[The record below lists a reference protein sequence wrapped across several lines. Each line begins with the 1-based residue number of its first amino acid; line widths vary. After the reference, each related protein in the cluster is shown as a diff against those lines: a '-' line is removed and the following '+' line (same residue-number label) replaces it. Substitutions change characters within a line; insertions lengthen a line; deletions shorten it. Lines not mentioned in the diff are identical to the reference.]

1 MAWEAL
7 RAGAAASEAAKEM
20 AMVGASVG
28 LAGGTV
34 EVARSLPLAQVDMA
48 AAAAATAMVA
58 RVEEASAAAKRAAMM
73 GQVGWV
79 VVRMEAGS
87 AAGLAVARVAAGR
100 EHRRPREPWWPGQ
113 RRPLG
118 RRRRPRLPM

>member
-7 RAGAAASEAAKEM
+7 QAGAAASEAAKEM

-34 EVARSLPLAQVDMA
+34 EVVRSLPLAQVDMA

-58 RVEEASAAAKRAAMM
+58 RVEEASAAAKMAAMM
-73 GQVGWV
+73 AQVGWV
-79 VVRMEAGS
+79 VVRTEVTS
-87 AAGLAVARVAAGR
+87 VARLVVVKAAAAR
-100 EHRRPREPWWPGQ
+100 EHPQ
-113 RRPLG
+113 RRELC
-118 RRRRPRLPM
+118 